1 MKLGLVIAD
10 DMEFAPVEQKSKL
23 YNGQSFNLCGD
34 KAVKFETVCGN
45 IIVAVLCGTGKVNAA
60 GATAALICKERPD
73 CIINLGLSGAIKGVY
88 KNDIVICDKLLEHD
102 FDLSPLG
109 YEVGVKPQKT
119 YIYEADKD
127 LFERFTNKFSAIKPC
142 TFVTGDMFV
151 SSKEKKDYIIDKFG
165 GGCCDMESAAVA
177 SVCYKMAV
185 PFVSIRKLSDD
196 ADDNAPDTYRESNN
210 LKEDVLINM
219 IISLFG

>member
-23 YNGQSFNLCGD
+23 YNGETFTLGGD

-60 GATAALICKERPD
+60 GATATLICKERPD

-119 YIYEADKD
+119 YVYEADKD
-127 LFERFTNKFSAIKPC
+127 LFDRFTNKFSAIKPC

-151 SSKEKKDYIIDKFG
+151 SSKEKKEYIINKFG

-177 SVCYKMAV
+177 SVCYKMEV
-185 PFVSIRKLSDD
+185 PFISIRKLSDD
-196 ADDNAPDTYRESNN
+196 ADEEAADTYRESNN

-219 IISLFG
+219 ILSLFG

>member
-10 DMEFAPVEQKSKL
+10 DMEFAPVVEKSKL
-23 YNGQSFNLCGD
+23 YNGETFNLCGD

-73 CIINLGLSGAIKGVY
+73 CIINIGLSGAIKGVY
-88 KNDIVICDKLLEHD
+88 KNDLVICEKLLEHD
-102 FDLSPLG
+102 FDLTPLG
-109 YEVGVKPQKT
+109 YDLGVKPQKT
-119 YIYEADKD
+119 YIYEPDKD
-127 LFERFTNKFSAIKPC
+127 LFDKFVNKFSALKPC
-142 TFVTGDMFV
+142 VFVTGDMFV
-151 SSKEKKDYIIDKFG
+151 SSKEKKDYIIDKFN

-177 SVCYKMAV
+177 SVCFKMEV
-185 PFVSIRKLSDD
+185 PFVSLRKLSDD
-196 ADDNAPDTYRESNN
+196 ADDNAADTYRESNN

-219 IISLFG
+219 ILSLFG

>member
-23 YNGQSFNLCGD
+23 YNGETFTLGGD

-60 GATAALICKERPD
+60 GATATLICKERPD

-127 LFERFTNKFSAIKPC
+127 LFDKFTSKFSVIKPC

-151 SSKEKKDYIIDKFG
+151 SSKEKKEYIINKFG

-177 SVCYKMAV
+177 SVCYKMEV
-185 PFVSIRKLSDD
+185 PFISIRKLSDD
-196 ADDNAPDTYRESNN
+196 ADEEAADTYRESNN

>member
-10 DMEFAPVEQKSKL
+10 DMEFAPVVEKSKL
-23 YNGQSFNLCGD
+23 YNGETFNLCGD

-73 CIINLGLSGAIKGVY
+73 CILNIGLSGAIKGVY
-88 KNDIVICDKLLEHD
+88 KNDLVICEKLLEHD
-102 FDLSPLG
+102 FDLTPLG
-109 YEVGVKPQKT
+109 YELGVKPQKT
-119 YIYEADKD
+119 YIYEPDKD
-127 LFERFTNKFSAIKPC
+127 LFDKFVNKFSALKPC
-142 TFVTGDMFV
+142 VFVTGDMFV
-151 SSKEKKDYIIDKFG
+151 SSKEKKDYIIDKFN

-177 SVCYKMAV
+177 SVCFKMEV
-185 PFVSIRKLSDD
+185 PFVSLRKLSDD
-196 ADDNAPDTYRESNN
+196 ADDNAADTYRESNN

-219 IISLFG
+219 ILSLFG

>member
-23 YNGQSFNLCGD
+23 YNGTSFNLCGD

-88 KNDIVICDKLLEHD
+88 KNDIVICDRLLEHD

-119 YIYEADKD
+119 YIYEADKE
-127 LFERFTNKFSAIKPC
+127 LFEKFTSKFSVIKPC

-151 SSKEKKDYIIDKFG
+151 SSKEKKDYIINKFG

-177 SVCYKMAV
+177 SVCYKMEM
-185 PFVSIRKLSDD
+185 PFISIRKLSDD
-196 ADDNAPDTYRESNN
+196 ADEQAADTYRESNN

-219 IISLFG
+219 ILSLFG

>member
-23 YNGQSFNLCGD
+23 YNGETFTLGGD

-60 GATAALICKERPD
+60 GATATLICKERPD

-127 LFERFTNKFSAIKPC
+127 LFDRFTNKFSAIKPC

-151 SSKEKKDYIIDKFG
+151 SSKEKKEYIINKFG

-177 SVCYKMAV
+177 SVCYKMEV
-185 PFVSIRKLSDD
+185 PFISIRKLSDD
-196 ADDNAPDTYRESNN
+196 ADEEAADTYRESNN

-219 IISLFG
+219 ILSLFG

>member
-23 YNGQSFNLCGD
+23 YNGETFNLCGD

>member
-10 DMEFAPVEQKSKL
+10 DMEFAPIEQKSKL
-23 YNGQSFNLCGD
+23 YNGETFTLGGD

-60 GATAALICKERPD
+60 GATATLICKERPD

-127 LFERFTNKFSAIKPC
+127 LFERFTNKFSVIKPC

-151 SSKEKKDYIIDKFG
+151 SSKEKKEYIINKFG

-177 SVCYKMAV
+177 SVCYKMEV
-185 PFVSIRKLSDD
+185 PFISIRKLSDD
-196 ADDNAPDTYRESNN
+196 ADEEAADTYRESNN

-219 IISLFG
+219 ILSLFG

>member
-1 MKLGLVIAD
+1 MKIGLIIAD
-10 DMEFAPVEQKSKL
+10 DMEFAPVEEKAKL
-23 YNGQSFNLCGD
+23 YNGETFNLCGD

-127 LFERFTNKFSAIKPC
+127 LFDRFTNKFSAIKPC

-151 SSKEKKDYIIDKFG
+151 SSKEKKEYIINKFG

-177 SVCYKMAV
+177 SVCYKMEV
-185 PFVSIRKLSDD
+185 PFISIRKLSDD
-196 ADDNAPDTYRESNN
+196 ADEEAADTYRESNN
-210 LKEDVLINM
+210 PKEDVLINM
-219 IISLFG
+219 ILSLFG

>member
-23 YNGQSFNLCGD
+23 YNGETFTLGGD

-60 GATAALICKERPD
+60 GATATLICKERPD

-127 LFERFTNKFSAIKPC
+127 LFDRFTNKFSAIKPC

-151 SSKEKKDYIIDKFG
+151 SSKEKKEYIINKFG

-177 SVCYKMAV
+177 SVCYKMEV
-185 PFVSIRKLSDD
+185 PFISIRKLSDD
-196 ADDNAPDTYRESNN
+196 ADEEAADTYRESNN
-210 LKEDVLINM
+210 LKEDVLINKYRPVA
-219 IISLFG
+219 

>member
-10 DMEFAPVEQKSKL
+10 DMEFAPIEQKSKL
-23 YNGQSFNLCGD
+23 YNGETFTLGGD

-60 GATAALICKERPD
+60 GATATLICKERPD

-119 YIYEADKD
+119 YVYEADKD
-127 LFERFTNKFSAIKPC
+127 LFDRFTNKFSAIKPC

-151 SSKEKKDYIIDKFG
+151 SSKEKKEYIINKFG

-177 SVCYKMAV
+177 SVCYKMEV
-185 PFVSIRKLSDD
+185 PFISIRKLSDD
-196 ADDNAPDTYRESNN
+196 ADEEAADTYRESNN

-219 IISLFG
+219 ILSLFG

>member
-23 YNGQSFNLCGD
+23 YNGETFTLGGD

-60 GATAALICKERPD
+60 GATATLICKERPD

-127 LFERFTNKFSAIKPC
+127 LFERFTNKFSVIKPC

-151 SSKEKKDYIIDKFG
+151 SSKEKKEYIINKFG

-177 SVCYKMAV
+177 SVCYKMEV
-185 PFVSIRKLSDD
+185 PFISIRKLSDD
-196 ADDNAPDTYRESNN
+196 ADEEAADTYRESNN

-219 IISLFG
+219 ILSLFG

>member
-23 YNGQSFNLCGD
+23 YNGETFNLCGD

-60 GATAALICKERPD
+60 GATTALICKERPD